1 MMGKS
6 VKARRLRKSL
16 FSRPYYLWVGFN
28 FEHLKAQE
36 IARADWFWNREGSQ
50 VGLGKRKRMK
60 VDQTVK
66 SAKH

>member
-1 MMGKS
+1 
-6 VKARRLRKSL
+6 VNEKAIS
-16 FSRPYYLWVGFN
+16 FPENEVSNGEGMHSYFGD
-28 FEHLKAQE
+28 LKAQE